1 MFNYL
6 GVKGNIVANLT
17 TSNTLSL
24 SLWKERYIARN
35 IWITA
40 LIHTY
45 ISSFLGG
52 RNCFGPT
59 NSFEWNI
66 LVSKL
71 KGAAQRTKVEAKLIQ
86 FN

>member
-45 ISSFLGG
+45 ISYFWEGEIVLDQL
-52 RNCFGPT
+52 
-59 NSFEWNI
+59 I
-66 LVSKL
+66 LL
-71 KGAAQRTKVEAKLIQ
+71 NGI
-86 FN
+86 F